1 MSTSVVTTIRPNK
14 GFSLIEMMVAMVVL
28 SLSLGVLYQ
37 AVSGATRNVG
47 VAGEYLE
54 ATMLAESLLND
65 FAIPLEAD
73 ITQAGNFQSYT
84 WRVSTLPAPVAS
96 NVSWPEGGGSGV
108 APAPLRQISVVVTWA
123 GGSAGRQLELIS
135 VVPFIEVPQ

>member
-1 MSTSVVTTIRPNK
+1 
-14 GFSLIEMMVAMVVL
+14 MVIL

-65 FAIPLEAD
+65 FATPLEAD
-73 ITQAGNFQSYT
+73 ITQAGSFQSYS
-84 WRVSTLPAPVAS
+84 WRVTTLPAPVAS
-96 NVSWPEGGGSGV
+96 NVAWPEDGGMGLV
-108 APAPLRQISVVVTWA
+108 PTPLRQISVVVTWA
-123 GGSAGRQLELIS
+123 GGSADRQLELVS
-135 VVPFIEVPQ
+135 VVPFIGAPQ

>member
-1 MSTSVVTTIRPNK
+1 
-14 GFSLIEMMVAMVVL
+14 MVVL

-73 ITQAGNFQSYT
+73 ITQAGSFQSYT
-84 WRVSTLPAPVAS
+84 WRVTTLPAPAAS
-96 NVSWPEGGGSGV
+96 NVSWPEDGGI
-108 APAPLRQISVVVTWA
+108 ALTPAPLRQISVVVTWA
-123 GGSAGRQLELIS
+123 GGSADRQLELVS
-135 VVPFIEVPQ
+135 VVPFIGASQ